1 VKRFLLLTVTLLLIA
16 PAAFASG
23 AQKAPGVTLDVKD
36 EDVHVILKSMQKQC
50 GIKNLIVDPGVEG
63 KGTFLFHDVPCP
75 TAFDVVLKTMNLG
88 LAEYSADV
96 VEVHRNR

>member
-1 VKRFLLLTVTLLLIA
+1 MKRLLPFAAALFLIV
-16 PAAFASG
+16 PAAFAG
-23 AQKAPGVTLDVKD
+23 TGKKPGVTLDVQD

-50 GIKNLIVDPGVEG
+50 GIKNLIIDPGVEG

-88 LAEYSADV
+88 VAEYSDEV
-96 VEVHRNR
+96 VEVHKSR